1 MKTNSRNITLAQ
13 LGLAVLLPVLIAL
26 AAVLWTNAAQVQTTA
41 DSNRAQVP
49 CRGLPALTMV
59 VDAATPGSNGTL
71 AKRVASPSG
80 RCSLSLAV
88 TADPASASARAPG
101 PGEPCT
107 ITAAPA
113 LWDNGV
119 GVFPALRGD
128 CALSKI
134 SVRVAINSAPPGAA
148 GSGRGS
154 RIAHAHSSLIV
165 GNRAVPALW
174 MEHRARG
181 QWWYNESAVPLARAS
196 YGTHLDQFPDRDMQI
211 GSAQEQTYRSDD
223 GTRVQAHQD
232 IGWHQREHD
241 FEPDW
246 LSTRVKVIMKPRGWY
261 ECEFDIWG
269 DLIEHPGSV
278 TLNNW
283 ECFD

>member
-1 MKTNSRNITLAQ
+1 
-13 LGLAVLLPVLIAL
+13 
-26 AAVLWTNAAQVQTTA
+26 
-41 DSNRAQVP
+41 
-49 CRGLPALTMV
+49 MV
-59 VDAATPGSNGTL
+59 VDAVALGGDGTL
-71 AKRVASPSG
+71 AKQVASPSG
-80 RCSLSLAV
+80 RCSMRLTV
-88 TADPASASARAPG
+88 MADSSSASARAPG

-113 LWDNGV
+113 LWENGV
-119 GVFPALRGD
+119 GVFPTLRGD

-134 SVRVAINSAPPGAA
+134 SVRVSINSAPPGGA

-165 GNRAVPALW
+165 GNMAVPALW

-181 QWWYNESAVPLARAS
+181 QWWHNDSAVPLARAS
-196 YGTHLDQFPDRDMQI
+196 YGSHLDQFPDRDMRI

-223 GTRVQAHQD
+223 GTRIHAHQD
-232 IGWHQREHD
+232 IGWYQRNHD
-241 FEPDW
+241 FDTGW
-246 LSTRVKVIMKPRGWY
+246 LSTRVRVIMKPRGWY

-269 DLIEHPGSV
+269 SLIEQPGSV
-278 TLNNW
+278 ILNNW